1 MIGVERVDDIPVLF
15 ASLQRLRI
23 AQLLDSHFHAHEHH
37 RWKGALTFGEVVC
50 VWLVF
55 VASEGDHR
63 LYKLQGW
70 VADHLLLLQGCL
82 GKTIRPLDFHAGPAL
97 HRPPIFLARG

>member
-1 MIGVERVDDIPVLF
+1 MEPETRVVGVERVDDIPVLF

-50 VWLVF
+50 VWLSF

-63 LYKLQGW
+63 LYTRGGW
-70 VADHLLLLQGCL
+70 LADHLLLLQAFL
-82 GKTIRPLDFHAGPAL
+82 GKVIRPSVFLHA
-97 HRPPIFLARG
+97 RLADVL